1 MEVKGLLY
9 GAYGGPIFDNVLD
22 LWVPFIGSGQNER
35 ITPDVLSGI
44 EDHIGEITSEED
56 MRRVIHELNLRR

>member
-1 MEVKGLLY
+1 MPY
-9 GAYGGPIFDNVLD
+9 GVFGGPVMDNGMD
-22 LWVPFIGSGQNER
+22 LWVPIIGSAPRQQ
-35 ITPDVLSGI
+35 ITPDILSGI